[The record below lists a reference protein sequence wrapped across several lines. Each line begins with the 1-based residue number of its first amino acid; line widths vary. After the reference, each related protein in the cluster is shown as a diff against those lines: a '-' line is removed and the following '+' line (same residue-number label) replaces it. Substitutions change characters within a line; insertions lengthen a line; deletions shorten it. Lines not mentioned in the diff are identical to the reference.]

1 MPSVKAAPA
10 PYFTDYEQAWKVCAE
25 LWPLLVGRF
34 IYILLNY
41 GAFFLCLLLTCW
53 PVISGLYQAAQGG
66 SRLGSSDYQSLFMD
80 FFERFKDLGFL
91 GAVFGVFFFY
101 LIWWTVI
108 SAWFNGGLYGRLTA
122 FVEQKKR
129 FTWSAFIQ
137 DGFYHL
143 IPMVLLQGLLGTVFL
158 LIGGLVFVIGFL
170 GVMVYL
176 AFFHSSA
183 LLLVLLAIL
192 LVLVTVVFVLFL
204 LSYQV
209 FSICAQA
216 SLMEDGRVGAAFKDG
231 YEYCLENRG
240 RILKVMAVMMVGL
253 WAAFLLF
260 LLVFWVL
267 ELIPILGIIFLLISL
282 VVRLAFYIMTDVYFP
297 ALAVGLISKAKR

>member
-10 PYFTDYEQAWKVCAE
+10 SYFTDYEQAWKVCVE

-34 IYILLNY
+34 LYILLNY

-53 PVISGLYQAAQGG
+53 PVISELYQATQGG

-122 FVEQKKR
+122 FVQRKTS
-129 FTWSAFIQ
+129 FSWSAFIH

-143 IPMVLLQGLLGTVFL
+143 IPMVLLQGLLGSVFL
-158 LIGGLVFVIGFL
+158 LMGGSVFVMGFL

-176 AFFHSSA
+176 VFFHSSVVFPI
-183 LLLVLLAIL
+183 LLVVLLVLATI
-192 LVLVTVVFVLFL
+192 VFVLFL

-216 SLMEDGRVGAAFKDG
+216 SLMEDGQVGQAFKNG

-240 RILKVMAVMMVGL
+240 RILKVMAMMMVGL
-253 WAAFLLF
+253 WAAFF
-260 LLVFWVL
+260 LLSFVFWVL
-267 ELIPILGIIFLLISL
+267 ELIPFLGIIFLLISIVAR
-282 VVRLAFYIMTDVYFP
+282 VVFYMMTDVYFP